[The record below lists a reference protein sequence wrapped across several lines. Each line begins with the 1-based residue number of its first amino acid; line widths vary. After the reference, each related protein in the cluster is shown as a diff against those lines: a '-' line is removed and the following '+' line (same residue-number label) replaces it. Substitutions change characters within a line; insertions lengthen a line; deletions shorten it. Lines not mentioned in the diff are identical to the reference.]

1 MHLYATNQL
10 NFKIMKKVLVTF
22 MVALFATVVL
32 GQATKTEIRPTDLP
46 DCVTKYIHQNMVGY
60 TIVKVYR
67 IENKLVITYDVTVMK
82 GKGTLI
88 LTWDSNCKLL
98 KKVNPD
104 EKKNPDNGN
113 VKKKPEPKPAP
124 TNPATEPEKP
134 APPKK

>member
-1 MHLYATNQL
+1 
-10 NFKIMKKVLVTF
+10 
-22 MVALFATVVL
+22 
-32 GQATKTEIRPTDLP
+32 
-46 DCVTKYIHQNMVGY
+46 
-60 TIVKVYR
+60 
-67 IENKLVITYDVTVMK
+67 MK